1 MTPFDFGAFERE
13 AGQLLAQMRKSA
25 AVAAEYE
32 SQAKSGRLSTSE
44 ASRAAE
50 PAGAAAGGSK
60 SAEAEIRS
68 RGLATDQ
75 LVTRQKALTSAEQ
88 DASRAESQLAQ
99 NMAQSRGSLRTTG
112 ALTNEF
118 VDEAKRGA
126 VTIREIG
133 QEVSGTISKFGGWIV
148 AGGAVYFAFDALS
161 DVKRGAID
169 AASGVEQMSRVINN
183 LDISSATDEVKEL
196 ANEFNLPI
204 SSVTETAFGIGKAY
218 HNQAQALLAT
228 KSALYAVKVGELDA
242 GTATKYLIS
251 IINGFH
257 LPASAM
263 AGLFDQLLTAQKRY
277 AIDLP
282 SLMAGVGRAAGS
294 FRAAGGDVHT
304 LIALITTLQHVSG
317 QQGNVIGT
325 TIQRSPHFLAMPQ
338 NQSVLKQFGVDPN
351 QDIEQVYSEAINA
364 AQGKS
369 GNVQRE
375 IAEALFGPQNA
386 SRVGIFLL
394 QNKKL
399 FDEVLKQT
407 SPKHAK
413 GAAEEQLEI
422 VLSKASEK
430 IDRIGHQLEQIGLGL
445 ARGHLLDSLGLAL
458 QTINELLSVA
468 NSLLGAF
475 DSLPDGAQKL
485 LAYLIQASL
494 VIKTLRRLNLGE
506 TIAGQPQGQVGG
518 VRGGAARF
526 FGYESKDSFAKEARA
541 GFINEQQALQKELS
555 KITTRQYTAGREE
568 TAAFKRARETDAA
581 VGPAVKQYG
590 ALSPEAA
597 AAKEKAVGAART
609 ATAAAEA
616 SEKLAI
622 KEEAAVARLAAIQES
637 IVATRK
643 KVVGGLNAEA
653 TIAEAQRLG
662 YPVPAGF
669 EKDPLAGTRKLGATQ
684 REVEA
689 INQATKG
696 VVPAG
701 AAEEAG
707 RTSAVVGGAAGKV
720 KDFSSKVGGV
730 KGAVSSL
737 GGAFSGLLGRAGEL
751 AFAAFTIGLLSELL
765 TDQADKVGDE
775 FESISAASKSPKARL
790 DRLHQLKKGS
800 QAGEGGETFS
810 DRLDNLITE
819 RTKVLG
825 VDVPTLGLGPG
836 KGIGEEREELE
847 AQAAHTI
854 EAELKAQRSA
864 KRKGEPVPFRYISD
878 IRKDIQ
884 RVQKSNLGRKQTEEA
899 LEKYEEELLH
909 SYAGGKDHNNELA
922 AAQAE
927 IQKAGVETAKGKDL
941 VEKLQNLKASQIT
954 ERLSSNAAL
963 IGGSEGVAYDPAI
976 AHKLALIYEAQVQKL
991 GGATDAKSL
1000 SELASARQTYFSAIE
1015 TAVSS
1020 ELQYGLDTAK
1030 TQGQRSAAYQQ
1041 ALSRYKH
1048 FAGSS
1053 GADYKKQKE
1062 QVEQLEKRRQQVAAQ
1077 QQEEE
1082 GNIHSPGIDAT
1093 KLPGNE
1099 ELKKLDTRLQAEK
1112 GKLKALADEENQKQR
1127 FVRQIIQKLREEQ
1140 FQANSAL
1147 RQAEEG
1153 AREALTADPVV
1164 QTREKI
1170 EFLGKE
1176 IAQAIKVY
1184 GKDSQQVFQLI
1195 TERRQAQQTLIQDQL
1210 GLIQAHGQ
1218 LATAGILQQVPRE
1231 KSELY
1236 GPGGL
1241 LAQLRFEQ
1249 AHRNAF
1255 DPKQIIE
1262 IEAQVK
1268 QAQAQLE
1275 FDVVQEATQL
1285 ADARFG
1291 IREAQAQYKGNG
1303 AQAAKIALDKAKYD
1317 LAHAQTPQEKL
1328 AAQQSVIQAVG
1339 AKRDAVAQAKLESIE
1354 FEANIAKTTTQDEIE
1369 QLENLLHTYKLSMAM
1384 RRQIREQ
1391 IHSLKGQLSSEGD
1404 AFNLNVG
1411 DFSLPTAY
1419 DIRRAVL
1426 SGGSGGQS
1434 PQVNQSNSFHIE
1446 NYSSDPNVV
1455 GRAIGRALGGAA
1467 HSAALSAGVAG

>member
-44 ASRAAE
+44 TSRAAE
-50 PAGAAAGGSK
+50 PAGAAAGGGSK

-75 LVTRQKALTSAEQ
+75 LVARQKALTAAEQ

-183 LDISSATDEVKEL
+183 LDISSATDEVKAL

-351 QDIEQVYSEAINA
+351 QDIEQVYSEAIDA

-430 IDRIGHQLEQIGLGL
+430 IDRIGHQLEQVGLGL

-458 QTINELLSVA
+458 ETINLILSVT
-468 NSLLGAF
+468 NRLLGAF
-475 DSLPDGAQKL
+475 DALPDGAQRL
-485 LAYLIQASL
+485 LAYLIQAAI
-494 VIKTLRRLNLGE
+494 VIKTFRRLNLGE

-518 VRGGAARF
+518 IRGGAAKF
-526 FGYESKDSFAKEARA
+526 FGYESKDAFAKETRE
-541 GFINEQQALQKELS
+541 GFIAEQRSLQRELS

-568 TAAFKRARETDAA
+568 TAAFTNSRKADAA
-581 VGPAVKQYG
+581 VRPVVEQYG
-590 ALSPEAA
+590 ALSPQAT
-597 AAKEKAVGAART
+597 AAKEKANAAARS
-609 ATAAAEA
+609 AAAA
-616 SEKLAI
+616 AQVSTDLAA
-622 KEEAAVARLAAIQES
+622 KEEAAVVRLASIQES
-637 IVATRK
+637 ITATRK
-643 KVVGGLNAEA
+643 KILGGLNAEA

-669 EKDPLAGTRKLGATQ
+669 EKDALAGTRQLGATQ
-684 REVEA
+684 KEVEA

-775 FESISAASKSPKARL
+775 FEKISAGADTPKARL
-790 DRLHQLKKGS
+790 DKLKSLH
-800 QAGEGGETFS
+800 AGAKSGETFA
-810 DRLDNLITE
+810 DHLTNLVTE
-819 RTKVLG
+819 RTDVLG
-825 VDVPTLGLGPG
+825 VGIPTLGLGPE
-836 KGIGEEREELE
+836 KGIGEERAELE
-847 AQAAHTI
+847 KQAAHTI
-854 EAELKAQRSA
+854 EAELKEQQNA
-864 KRKGEPVPFRYISD
+864 KRKGQPVPFRYISD
-878 IRKDIQ
+878 IKKDIQ
-884 RVQKSNLGRKQTEEA
+884 RVQKAGLGRQKTEEA
-899 LEKYEEELLH
+899 LEFYEEELIH
-909 SYAGGKDHNNELA
+909 SYSGGKHHNQELA

-927 IQKAGVETAKGKDL
+927 LQKAGVETAKGKDL

-954 ERLSSNAAL
+954 ERLSANAAL
-963 IGGSEGVAYDPAI
+963 VGGSEGVAYDPGI
-976 AHKLALIYEAQVQKL
+976 AHKLSLIYQAQVQKL
-991 GGATDAKSL
+991 GNATDAKSL

-1015 TAVSS
+1015 TAVAS
-1020 ELQYGLDTAK
+1020 ELQYTLDVSK
-1030 TQGQRSAAYQQ
+1030 NQGDRNAAYQQ
-1041 ALSRYKH
+1041 AISRYKH

-1053 GADYKKQKE
+1053 GEAYGKQQQ
-1062 QVEQLEKRRQQVAAQ
+1062 QVAQLQKRRQQLVVE
-1077 QQEEE
+1077 QEQEA
-1082 GNIHSPGIDAT
+1082 GGIHSPGIDTA
-1093 KLPGNE
+1093 KLPSSE
-1099 ELKKLDTRLQAEK
+1099 ALKKVDTQLKAEK
-1112 GKLKALADEENQKQR
+1112 GKLKQLADEENQKQR
-1127 FVRQIIQKLREEQ
+1127 FIRQIIQKLREEQ

-1153 AREALTADPVV
+1153 AREALTADPVQ

-1176 IAQAIKVY
+1176 IDQAIKVY

-1195 TERRQAQQTLIQDQL
+1195 TERRQAQQSLIQDQL

-1218 LATAGILQQVPRE
+1218 LASAGILQQVPKE
-1231 KSELY
+1231 KADLY

-1241 LAQLRFEQ
+1241 LAQLQFEQ
-1249 AHRNAF
+1249 GHRNAF

-1262 IEAQVK
+1262 LEAQIK

-1291 IREAQAQYKGNG
+1291 IREAQAQYKGNS